1 MCNTCTSMCIKLS
14 LKKQHVN
21 KIHFGVFG
29 FMSCFVQIYMTN
41 TADTKKLSGRVRDVL
56 RQSWASHSLNSASKQ
71 TNISTYHQ
79 FNNAQNYQW
88 TDFVHYC
95 DFIYSQS
102 RRIQAR
108 VIYNLSIRL
117 SSKPFNWP
125 VPTVAGTDTWVPSH
139 AWLPHDSTRDQKNIF
154 NPNIREKKKI
164 KGKVPLICRGEQ
176 WIKRGRQEPAWAL
189 PALLMSPDSGTWL
202 RTNG

>member
-117 SSKPFNWP
+117 SSKPTRSRKRWYFC
-125 VPTVAGTDTWVPSH
+125 TTSGGTS
-139 AWLPHDSTRDQKNIF
+139 KNL
-154 NPNIREKKKI
+154 EL
-164 KGKVPLICRGEQ
+164 KGKFLEYL
-176 WIKRGRQEPAWAL
+176 RQL
-189 PALLMSPDSGTWL
+189 S
-202 RTNG
+202 

>member
-139 AWLPHDSTRDQKNIF
+139 AWLPHDSTMYKRSKEHIQSKYQ
-154 NPNIREKKKI
+154 REKENQRESPSAEANNEWS
-164 KGKVPLICRGEQ
+164 KVKNLLEQ
-176 WIKRGRQEPAWAL
+176 RPN
-189 PALLMSPDSGTWL
+189 DSWT
-202 RTNG
+202 